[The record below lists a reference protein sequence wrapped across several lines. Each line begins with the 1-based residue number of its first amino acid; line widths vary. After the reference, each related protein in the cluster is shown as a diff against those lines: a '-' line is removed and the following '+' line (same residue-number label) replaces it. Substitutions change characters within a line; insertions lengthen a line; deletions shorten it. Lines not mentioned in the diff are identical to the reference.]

1 MHYSDQKKTN
11 TKKDKDN
18 DKDIYK
24 VPLKKSLL
32 GKITLPYMCKGMMA
46 SLQQGS
52 KKPKANKTYRSLLGF
67 YNKN

>member
-24 VPLKKSLL
+24 VPVKKSLL
-32 GKITLPYMCKGMMA
+32 GKITLLHMSKGMA